1 METYL
6 KKNLPLIAVVSVSLL
21 QLQGCSSPLKYDPS
35 ARDDGRPAPVLK
47 SQPVNGANSCS
58 SVYIVKPGDSLSRI
72 AEKCQVSLTLLQ
84 EVNHISRA
92 DLIYV
97 NQELKIPYSDQTS
110 PYDTSVNAEG
120 SGVDTYQLSRE
131 PAYSEDLSAD
141 PVAHWSWPMSKQT
154 DYRFIRDEH
163 GISALEVYGFIGQKV
178 YAMTEGEV
186 VFAGDGITEYG
197 NMIMLKHPDGKL
209 SVYAHNQRL
218 LVKKGDKV
226 RSGAQIATMGSTGLT
241 DRPKLYTEV
250 RYHGQKIS
258 IKKVLGE

>member
-6 KKNLPLIAVVSVSLL
+6 KKNLPLIAVVSISLL

-47 SQPVNGANSCS
+47 SQPVSGANSCS

-72 AEKCQVSLTLLQ
+72 AEKCQVPLTLLQ

-97 NQELKIPYSDQTS
+97 NQELKIPYSDNAS
-110 PYDTSVNAEG
+110 AYDSSINTDNSVN
-120 SGVDTYQLSRE
+120 TYHVSRE

-141 PVAHWSWPMSKQT
+141 SVKQWSWPMSKQT

-163 GISALEVYGFIGQKV
+163 GISALEIYGFIGQKV
-178 YAMTEGEV
+178 YAMADGEV

-218 LVKKGDKV
+218 LVKKGDQV

-241 DRPKLYTEV
+241 DKPKLYTEV